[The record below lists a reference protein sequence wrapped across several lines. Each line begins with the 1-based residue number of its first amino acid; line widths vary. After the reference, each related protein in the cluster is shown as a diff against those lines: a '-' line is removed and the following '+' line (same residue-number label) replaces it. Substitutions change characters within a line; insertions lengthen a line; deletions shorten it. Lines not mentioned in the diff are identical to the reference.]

1 MRVIGRDVALAAS
14 ASAGAGAAVLTLAP
28 RQRQRLQ
35 RQSRSGRRTWC
46 RFFGPQL
53 ELLWSFTSW
62 AAQSDRYARM
72 PGAWRLD

>member
-1 MRVIGRDVALAAS
+1 MSRWRRRRLPELVPP
-14 ASAGAGAAVLTLAP
+14 VLTLAP

-62 AAQSDRYARM
+62 AAQSDRYALS
-72 PGAWRLD
+72 GAWRLD

>member
-1 MRVIGRDVALAAS
+1 MSRWRRRRLPLLAPP
-14 ASAGAGAAVLTLAP
+14 VLTLAP

-53 ELLWSFTSW
+53 
-62 AAQSDRYARM
+62 AAVVVLYQLC
-72 PGAWRLD
+72 GAE